1 MIIDRR
7 QLLAGVAA
15 VGLTPALA
23 QAKGPTSPEDV
34 KLDSLLTR
42 QFNDAVD
49 ESPETATSLGLD
61 KGARSALRFKLNDRS
76 VARIDQERSRL
87 KARAG
92 ALAGIDRARLSR
104 SFALSFDVAQFRL
117 TNAAAAAERFHYGPA
132 GGHAAPYIVTQLSG
146 AYASVPEFL
155 VNEHRIET
163 RSDVDAYL
171 ARVQAFADALDQ
183 ENEVIR
189 HDAALG
195 VAPPDFILDAAIANL
210 QILRLTPMADNAL
223 ATNLAKKTRSKGLGG
238 VAKTLEALISGP
250 VAEALDR
257 QIVTLQAL
265 RAKAVHD
272 AGVWRLPDGAA
283 LYEAGLLSNTTLKIT
298 GEEVHALGL
307 AQVGELQARL
317 DSLLASQGLTQGTV
331 GARIAALNADP
342 AQLYPNTDAA
352 KTELVGH
359 LNELVAD
366 MRQRLPQIFDVVP
379 KAGLEIR
386 RVPGFIE
393 GGAPL
398 GYYNAAPLDGSR
410 PAAYYINL
418 KDTADWPRWALPT
431 LSYHEGIPGHH
442 LQISVSREAGDLPIY
457 RRVGGFPGYTE
468 GWALYAEQLADEIGV
483 YANDPLGHIGYLQS
497 LLFRAVRLVVDSGV
511 HVKRWSREQG
521 VRYIMETCGRTEGA
535 SINEVERYCVWP
547 GQACSYKLGHT
558 VITRLREDA
567 KARLGDRFD
576 LKRFHDAVLLDGALP
591 LPVLETVIAGWI
603 AKG

>member
-1 MIIDRR
+1 MILDRR

-15 VGLTPALA
+15 VGLAPALA
-23 QAKGPTSPEDV
+23 HAEQALTPEDV

-42 QFNDAVD
+42 QFNDTVD
-49 ESPETATSLGLD
+49 QSPETATSLGLD
-61 KGARSALRFKLNDRS
+61 KGARAPMRFRLTDRS
-76 VARIDQERSRL
+76 LASIDKARRDLR
-87 KARAG
+87 ARAG
-92 ALAGIDRARLSR
+92 AIAGIDRARLSPA
-104 SFALSFDVAQFRL
+104 SAIAFDVAQFRL
-117 TNAAAAAERFHYGPA
+117 TNAAATAERFHYGV
-132 GGHAAPYIVTQLSG
+132 GGGRAAPYIVTQLSG
-146 AYASVPEFL
+146 AYSSVPEFL
-155 VNEHRIET
+155 VNDHRIET
-163 RSDVDAYL
+163 KADIDAYL
-171 ARVQAFADALDQ
+171 SRVQGFATALDQ

-195 VAPPDFILDAAIANL
+195 ATPPDFILDAAIANL
-210 QILRLTPMADNAL
+210 QILRRTGTADNVL
-223 ATNLAKKTRSKGLGG
+223 VTNLVKKAQAKGLGDVSKAVSTL
-238 VAKTLEALISGP
+238 VAGP

-257 QIVTLQAL
+257 QIITLQAL

-283 LYEAGLLSNTTLKIT
+283 LYEAGLLANTTVKIT

-307 AQVGELQARL
+307 VQVAELQARL
-317 DSLLASQGLTQGTV
+317 DALLAAQGMTQGTV
-331 GARIAALNADP
+331 GARIAALNTDP
-342 AQLYPNTDAA
+342 AQLYANTDAA
-352 KTELVGH
+352 KAELIGH

-366 MRQRLPQIFDVVP
+366 MRQRLPQIFDVLP
-379 KAGLEIR
+379 KASLEIR

-418 KDTADWPRWALPT
+418 KDTADWPRWTLPT

-457 RRVGGFPGYTE
+457 RRVSGFPGYTE

-483 YANDPLGHIGYLQS
+483 YANDPLGRIGYLQS

-521 VRYIMETCGRTEGA
+521 VRYIMENCGRTEGA

-558 VITRLREDA
+558 VITRLREEA
-567 KARLGDRFD
+567 KAKLGDQFD
-576 LKRFHDAVLLDGALP
+576 LKKFHDAVLLNGALP